1 MLVGIGFLHM
11 KAHIATGAGFALS
24 QFLIANYIELKQINV
39 IVSMVTLLNLT
50 IDGGR
55 RLGKNHPIGNS
66 IIGSGSPCRLRSR
79 QIPSRSNVKKPLVD

>member
-24 QFLIANYIELKQINV
+24 QFLIANYFELKLINV
-39 IVSMVTLLNLT
+39 IVSMVTLVNLT

-55 RLGKNHPIGNS
+55 RPGKDHRIGKVNQ
-66 IIGSGSPCRLRSR
+66 RLRPAMPLTVA
-79 QIPSRSNVKKPLVD
+79 PSPFTFQCQKADG